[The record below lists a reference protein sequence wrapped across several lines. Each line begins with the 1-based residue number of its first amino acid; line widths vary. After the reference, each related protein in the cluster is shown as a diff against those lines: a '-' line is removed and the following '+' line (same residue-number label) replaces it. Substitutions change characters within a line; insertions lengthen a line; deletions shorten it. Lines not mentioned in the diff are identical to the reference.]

1 MADALSMKKARRKEE
16 SVLPAVARF
25 AAGVVLLL
33 AALLFVSSQ
42 AIAASPQDQL
52 DSAKTKL
59 ERAEEREGVLT
70 TTLSQYSTEIGE
82 FEGQVAALRS
92 REAVAREELDVK
104 EAELTRA
111 TAELSVGKQELA
123 SARAHLK
130 RALVTLRERLVA
142 IYESGS
148 PDVINVLLSSNGYSD
163 FTARTEYLAAIQNQD
178 DAIASRVRRLRDEAR
193 STVQR
198 LRAAEETIAA
208 ARDEIAAREQELAR
222 ARASAEA
229 RQAQLIAVRAE
240 RQSALEEVKLEADEF
255 SANVQSI
262 QQQIA
267 EEINRASSSIPLPA
281 GPPAQGASSSG
292 LIWPVE
298 GVITSGFG
306 PRWGSFHPGL
316 DIGVAEGTPIHAAA
330 SGTVVLMQ
338 SEAESGGYGNYTCI
352 DHGGGLSTCY
362 AHQTSF
368 ATSLGA
374 GVSQGEVIGYVGNTG
389 FSTGPHLHFE
399 VRVNGEPQDP
409 LGYL

>member
-1 MADALSMKKARRKEE
+1 MTKPRRTEE
-16 SVLPAVARF
+16 PLRLAAHRC
-25 AAGVVLLL
+25 AAGFVFLL

-42 AIAASPQDQL
+42 ASASPQDEL

-59 ERAEEREGVLT
+59 ERTEQREGVLT
-70 TTLSQYSTEIGE
+70 STLSQYSSEIDDY
-82 FEGQVAALRS
+82 EGQVAALRS
-92 REAVAREELDVK
+92 REAIAREELNAK
-104 EAELTRA
+104 EAELAKA
-111 TAELSVGKQELA
+111 TAELDVGKQELA

-130 RALVTLRERLVA
+130 RALVVLRERLVA
-142 IYESGS
+142 MYESGS
-148 PDVINVLLSSNGYSD
+148 PDIVNILLSSDGYSELA
-163 FTARTEYLAAIQNQD
+163 ARSEYLARIQDQD
-178 DAIASRVRRLRDEAR
+178 ESIAGRVRQLRDEAK
-193 STVQR
+193 STVER

-208 ARDEIAAREQELAR
+208 ARDEIAAHEQELTQ

-229 RQAQLIAVRAE
+229 RQAELIAVRAE
-240 RQSALEEVKLEADEF
+240 RQSALEEVKLERDEF
-255 SANVQSI
+255 GNKVASI

-267 EEINRASSSIPLPA
+267 EEINQASSSIPLPA
-281 GPPAQGASSSG
+281 GPPAGGASSSG

-298 GVITSGFG
+298 GIITSGFG

-316 DIGVAEGTPIHAAA
+316 DIGAAEGTPIYAAA
-330 SGTVVLMQ
+330 SGTVVLLQ

-362 AHQTSF
+362 AHQTEF

-374 GVSQGEVIGYVGNTG
+374 SVSQGDLIGYVGNTG

>member
-1 MADALSMKKARRKEE
+1 MSKKRRKEE
-16 SVLPAVARF
+16 SVLPAVARC
-25 AAGVVLLL
+25 AAGVVFLL

-42 AIAASPQDQL
+42 AIAASPQDEL
-52 DSAKTKL
+52 DSAKSKL

-70 TTLSQYSTEIGE
+70 TTLSQYSSEITA

-92 REAVAREELDVK
+92 REAVAREELSAK
-104 EAELTRA
+104 EAELDRA
-111 TAELSVGKQELA
+111 TAELNFGKEELA
-123 SARAHLK
+123 SARAHLE
-130 RALVTLRERLVA
+130 RALVVLRERLVA
-142 IYESGS
+142 MYESGS
-148 PDVINVLLSSNGYSD
+148 PDIISVLLSSDGYSELA
-163 FTARTEYLAAIQNQD
+163 ARSEYLARIREQD
-178 DAIASRVRRLRDEAR
+178 ESIAGRVRQLRDEAKT
-193 STVQR
+193 TVQR
-198 LRAAEETIAA
+198 LRVAAETVKA
-208 ARDEIAAREQELAR
+208 ARDEIATREQQLVQ

-229 RQAQLIAVRAE
+229 RQAELIAVRAE
-240 RQSALEEVKLEADEF
+240 RQSALERVKSERDEF
-255 SANVQSI
+255 GAKVASI

-267 EEINRASSSIPLPA
+267 AEINQASSSIPLPA
-281 GPPAQGASSSG
+281 GPVAPGANASG

-316 DIGVAEGTPIHAAA
+316 DIGAAEGTPIYAAA

-338 SEAESGGYGNYTCI
+338 SEAESGGYGNFTCI

-374 GVSQGEVIGYVGNTG
+374 SVSQGVLIGYVGNTG

>member
-1 MADALSMKKARRKEE
+1 MTQKRRQQEP
-16 SVLPAVARF
+16 VLPAAAKF
-25 AAGVVLLL
+25 AAGVALLL
-33 AALLFVSSQ
+33 AALLFVSGQ
-42 AIAASPQDQL
+42 ALAASPQDQL
-52 DSAKTKL
+52 DRAKTKL

-70 TTLSQYSTEIGE
+70 STLSQYSSEIDQ
-82 FEGQVAALRS
+82 FEGQVAVLRG
-92 REAVAREELDVK
+92 REAVAREELSAK
-104 EAELTRA
+104 EGELDRA
-111 TAELSVGKQELA
+111 TAELSVGKRELA

-130 RALVTLRERLVA
+130 RALVALRERLVA
-142 IYESGS
+142 MYESGS
-148 PDVINVLLSSNGYSD
+148 PDFINVLLSSDGYSD
-163 FTARTEYLAAIQNQD
+163 FATRSEYLAQIQDQD
-178 DAIASRVRRLRDEAR
+178 EAVAGRVRQLRDQAKRTVRRLRLAR
-193 STVQR
+193 
-198 LRAAEETIAA
+198 ETIET
-208 ARDEIAAREQELAR
+208 ARDEIAAREQELAQ

-229 RQAQLIAVRAE
+229 RQAQLIAVREE
-240 RQSALEEVKLEADEF
+240 RQHALERVKLERDEF
-255 SANVQSI
+255 GAKVQSI

-267 EEINRASSSIPLPA
+267 EEINQASSSVPLPA
-281 GPPAQGASSSG
+281 GPPAGGTSSSG

-316 DIGVAEGTPIHAAA
+316 DIGAPEGTPIYAAA

-362 AHQTSF
+362 AHQSSF

-374 GVSQGEVIGYVGNTG
+374 SVNQGELIGYVGNTG